1 MKPVQV
7 TPVVAHHAEGP
18 VWWPRLNVLR
28 FVDMMAGAVCTLER
42 NGRVTRVQTG
52 SAVAACIRPRAEGGA
67 IMATERGIAVADR
80 DDLRDTRPWG
90 GLIAD
95 ARQRCNDGACDP
107 DGRFYIGSMG
117 YGGQPEIAA
126 LYRVDPGSASASPVV
141 WGLTTSNGLAWSPDG
156 ATAYLN
162 DTGTGTTYAFDYST
176 HHGLANQRVLLRTP
190 PADGRPDGLCVDA
203 EGGLWIAMNSAGRID
218 RYAPD
223 GTRTAS
229 VEFPFPGVTACTFG
243 GPGLGTLYVTT
254 SRAEPAG
261 AAGPDP
267 RAGSIWAVNP
277 AVRGLPA
284 LCFRGEVPRHYT

>member
-18 VWWPRLNVLR
+18 VWWPRLGVLR
-28 FVDMMAGAVCTLER
+28 FVDMFAGCVCTIER
-42 NGRVTRVQTG
+42 GGRVNRVHIG

-95 ARQRCNDGACDP
+95 SRQRCNDGACDP
-107 DGRFYIGSMG
+107 DGRLYIGSMG
-117 YGGQPEIAA
+117 YAGQPEIAA
-126 LYRVDPGSASASPVV
+126 LYRVDPGSASATPVV

-156 ATAYLN
+156 RTAYLN
-162 DTGTGTTYAFDYST
+162 DTGSGTTFAFDYSAEK
-176 HHGLANQRVLLRTP
+176 GLEGQRVLLRTP
-190 PADGRPDGLCVDA
+190 PDQGHPDGLCVDA
-203 EGGLWIAMNSAGRID
+203 EGGLWIAMNTAGRID
-218 RYAPD
+218 RFDPD

-229 VEFPFPGVTACTFG
+229 VDFPLAGVTACTFG

-254 SRAEPAG
+254 SRVGEG
-261 AAGPDP
+261 EPDP
-267 RAGSIWAVNP
+267 RAGSIWAVDP
-277 AVRGLPA
+277 GVRGLPV